1 MACSD
6 GAMRIGHDFL
16 ATAPGD
22 RNVPHDMASMD
33 ASPVHRPPPAA
44 IVSALV
50 RAGVSLGT
58 AMAMERWK
66 AQEVLDLL
74 GTAASPSAR
83 GGGDEGASRPA

>member
-6 GAMRIGHDFL
+6 HTMRIGHDFL
-16 ATAPGD
+16 AAPPGG
-22 RNVPHDMASMD
+22 RNVPHDTASMD
-33 ASPVHRPPPAA
+33 SSPVHRPPPAA

-50 RAGVSLGT
+50 RAGVSLDT

-74 GTAASPSAR
+74 GAAPPPVC
-83 GGGDEGASRPA
+83 GGSEQGAAPPA